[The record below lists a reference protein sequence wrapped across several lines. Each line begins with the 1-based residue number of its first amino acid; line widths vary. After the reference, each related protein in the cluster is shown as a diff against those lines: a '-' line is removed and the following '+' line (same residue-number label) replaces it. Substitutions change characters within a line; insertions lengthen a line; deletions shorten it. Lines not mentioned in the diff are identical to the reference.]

1 MAGGTIRGLGLLL
14 QVLDKA
20 CKLIFVF
27 GPTIRFFVPA
37 PYLTDYDAALVA
49 IVAQCAVLKAI
60 DYTGD
65 LSHPG

>member
-27 GPTIRFFVPA
+27 GPTIRFFVPSPVLA
-37 PYLTDYDAALVA
+37 DYDTALLAIAAA
-49 IVAQCAVLKAI
+49 CATLKAI

>member
-20 CKLIFVF
+20 CKLIFLF
-27 GPTIRFFVPA
+27 GPTIRFFVPSPLLA
-37 PYLTDYDAALVA
+37 DYDLALA
-49 IVAQCAVLKAI
+49 QIVASCAILKAI